1 MQNSL
6 HKALHCVEQNSSKTI
21 FTKHDKWKKL
31 DLEIRKINSYLGIRK
46 KLLGFIKP
54 TENETFT
61 IYDLLGIK
69 LLNRVRV
76 NFSHLNKLKF
86 RHNFSEILNRFY
98 SYSLETESME
108 TILMFV

>member
-6 HKALHCVEQNSSKTI
+6 HKVLHCVEQNSSKTI
-21 FTKHDKWKKL
+21 FTKHDKWNKL

-46 KLLGFIKP
+46 KLLGFIKH

-76 NFSHLNKLKF
+76 DFSHLNKLKF
-86 RHNFSEILNRFY
+86 RHNFSEILNRFC
-98 SYSLETESME
+98 SCSLETESME